1 MQKTNKSTEFLPS
14 SCLLTVRFRSELDM
28 HESKHVLPGQF
39 VHSDNFQGHNL
50 YIKQLR
56 LTRLYILTITIYN
69 IGQYRI
75 NNSWIAI
82 SQFALY
88 KSAVDGII
96 HQKYT

>member
-1 MQKTNKSTEFLPS
+1 MFALIKLGSKMLVSTSYE
-14 SCLLTVRFRSELDM
+14 DM
-28 HESKHVLPGQF
+28 HWIKISYEKKSYF
-39 VHSDNFQGHNL
+39 ETIFNDITYTM
-50 YIKQLR
+50 YIKQFR
-56 LTRLYILTITIYN
+56 LTRLYILTITTYN

-96 HQKYT
+96 HQKYARKTI